1 MTRIEIAG
9 GGGDA
14 DDGPV
19 EGGGG
24 ESGRFEKRL
33 AQETREAIVTV
44 AGQPPRQAM
53 CRHLCSDS
61 IQCRPVL
68 QLMRSIGVIAL
79 CAAVAGIGSG
89 CADRQRDGVTLRLG
103 HDQPVGHP
111 YDLAATRFARG
122 VEEASGGAIH
132 VTVFP
137 TAQLGDSPEQI
148 EGLHLG
154 TLDLALAAFS
164 HASQYCTELGL
175 FGAPYLFRDDR
186 HFAAVFDGEIG
197 EELDRACGK
206 RYGLRLLSTLTSG
219 ERVLFNGRRPVER
232 AADLSGLKVRVM
244 GGEADALTWQAFG
257 AIPVPMPYSEV
268 YSALQAGVID
278 GAENEPVSILS
289 NRFYEAARHIA
300 QTRHLVLPMGLF
312 ISDRTLERLTDAQRT
327 MIHDQARQAAAWQRT
342 LMAERNAAALSE
354 MQKLGVRLSQLDA
367 EELRAKGQP
376 VQDQVARK
384 LQLHDLLA
392 KVRAAG
398 G

>member
-1 MTRIEIAG
+1 M
-9 GGGDA
+9 
-14 DDGPV
+14 
-19 EGGGG
+19 
-24 ESGRFEKRL
+24 GRMAPAPAFRRACL
-33 AQETREAIVTV
+33 
-44 AGQPPRQAM
+44 PD
-53 CRHLCSDS
+53 L
-61 IQCRPVL
+61 QCAPVL
-68 QLMRSIGVIAL
+68 RLPSSIAVIAL
-79 CAAVAGIGSG
+79 AVAGTAAG
-89 CADRQRDGVTLRLG
+89 CGGKSDGLTLRLG
-103 HDQPVGHP
+103 HDQAVGHP
-111 YDLAATRFARG
+111 YDLAATRFARS
-122 VEEASGGAIH
+122 VEEGSGGAIR

-164 HASQYCTELGL
+164 HASQYCAELGL

-197 EELDRACGK
+197 AELDRACGQ

-232 AADLSGLKVRVM
+232 GADLAGLKVRVM

-278 GAENEPVSILS
+278 GAENEPVSIQS

-300 QTRHLVLPMGLF
+300 PTNHLVLPMGLF
-312 ISDRTLERLTDAQRT
+312 ISDRTLARLTPEQRT
-327 MIHDQARQAAAWQRT
+327 MIRDQARQAAAWQRT
-342 LMAERNAAALSE
+342 LMAERNAAALAE
-354 MQKLGVRLSQLDA
+354 MQQRGVRLSQLDVA
-367 EELRAKGQP
+367 DLRVKGQP
-376 VQDQVARK
+376 VQDQVARRLK
-384 LQLHDLLA
+384 LEDLLA

>member
-1 MTRIEIAG
+1 MIRPIA
-9 GGGDA
+9 
-14 DDGPV
+14 
-19 EGGGG
+19 
-24 ESGRFEKRL
+24 
-33 AQETREAIVTV
+33 
-44 AGQPPRQAM
+44 
-53 CRHLCSDS
+53 
-61 IQCRPVL
+61 VL
-68 QLMRSIGVIAL
+68 AL
-79 CAAVAGIGSG
+79 CAATGGVAACGS
-89 CADRQRDGVTLRLG
+89 QRDGVTLRLG
-103 HDQPVGHP
+103 HDQAVGHP

-122 VEEASGGAIH
+122 VEEASGGTIR

-164 HASQYCTELGL
+164 HASQYCVELGL

-186 HFAAVFDGEIG
+186 HFAVVFDGEIG
-197 EELDRACGK
+197 DELDRACGQ

-232 AADLSGLKVRVM
+232 AADLVGLKVRVM

-289 NRFYEAARHIA
+289 NRFYEAARFVA
-300 QTRHLVLPMGLF
+300 PTRHLVLPMGLF
-312 ISDRTLERLTDAQRT
+312 ISDRTLERLPEAHRT
-327 MIHDQARQAAAWQRT
+327 MIRDQARQAALWQRT
-342 LMAERNAAALSE
+342 LMAERNAAALAD
-354 MQKLGVRLSQLDA
+354 MQQRGVRLSELDA
-367 EELRAKGQP
+367 AELRGKGQP

-384 LQLHDLLA
+384 LQLQDLLA
-392 KVRAAG
+392 KVRRAG